1 MDFPEHPFWDFSIDL
16 YRKEGVAP
24 ACLALQ
30 ERHQIDVNFLLFC
43 CWLGR
48 AGFGA
53 QGDGRVG
60 RMHDSVAPWHHEV
73 VRGLRTVRKRLKQGF
88 AGAPDEL
95 RLALRKRLAALE
107 IDAEHVEQLTLAAA
121 LGDLAPESADPEG
134 GDPDSGAADA
144 TANFASYFAVR
155 GIEPG
160 EDDQKELAIIL
171 AAAFPDVETTRIGG
185 LCRALEKS
193 P

>member
-1 MDFPEHPFWDFSIDL
+1 MDFPDHPFWDFSIEV
-16 YRKEGVAP
+16 YRKDGVAP

-30 ERHQIDVNFLLFC
+30 ERHEIDVNFLLFC

-53 QGDGRVG
+53 QGDGRVA

-95 RLALRKRLAALE
+95 RLALRNRLAALE

-121 LGDLAPESADPEG
+121 LGDLTPESADPEG
-134 GDPDSGAADA
+134 SDPDSGAADA
-144 TANFASYFAVR
+144 AANIASYFAVR
-155 GIEPG
+155 GIEHRD
-160 EDDQKELAIIL
+160 EERKELAIIL
-171 AAAFPDVETTRIGG
+171 AAAFPDVETARIGA
-185 LCRALEKS
+185 LCRALGK
-193 P
+193 